1 MAQSTSVERNDT
13 ELSTA
18 TQIADAVGHLRKA
31 LAVVDRLMLDAMTQP
46 SEHALYHHLGE
57 ASRST
62 HHALIA
68 LSECSEVST
77 VIREQQHP

>member
-1 MAQSTSVERNDT
+1 MVQNTSVESNDT
-13 ELSTA
+13 DVSTA

-31 LAVVDRLMLDAMTQP
+31 LAVIDRLMLDAMTQP
-46 SEHALYHHLGE
+46 SEDALYHHLGE

-68 LSECSEVST
+68 LSECGEVARVSA
-77 VIREQQHP
+77 QQHP